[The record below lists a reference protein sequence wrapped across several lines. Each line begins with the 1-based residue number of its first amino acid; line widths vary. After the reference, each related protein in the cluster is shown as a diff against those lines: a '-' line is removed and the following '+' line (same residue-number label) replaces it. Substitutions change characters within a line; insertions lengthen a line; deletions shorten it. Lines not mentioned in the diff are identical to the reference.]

1 MLRSRL
7 FILVVVWL
15 ALAAGCTRVPP
26 TAKTPIT
33 PKTVAELSDYLLSH
47 KPDVDQF
54 RLRGP
59 FEVTVQTDHEVRLSA
74 NERVKKESALYVEAD
89 RSLAYDVVITAM
101 AVAKRAGVTKVM
113 MLTDPSEEIPVEDL
127 DKPVPP
133 R

>member
-1 MLRSRL
+1 M
-7 FILVVVWL
+7 
-15 ALAAGCTRVPP
+15 TD
-26 TAKTPIT
+26 T
-33 PKTVAELSDYLLSH
+33 PKRPGPQPGILSIAPYVPGRSDTPAGVKLV
-47 KPDVDQF
+47 K
-54 RLRGP
+54 
-59 FEVTVQTDHEVRLSA
+59 LSA